1 MVIERT
7 ADEFIIRI
15 SSDMDIAD
23 VQDFLNFLRYRE
35 LTAKFSVA
43 QSVVD
48 ELVADTKKHWRAKR
62 SKAA

>member
-7 ADEFIIRI
+7 PTEFIIRI
-15 SSDMDIAD
+15 PATTDITD

-35 LTAKFSVA
+35 LTARFSVA

-48 ELVADTKKHWRAKR
+48 ELVAETKKHWRAKHR
-62 SKAA
+62 KTA